1 MPVDYKD
8 GKIYHIRF
16 YDNPRIVYIG
26 STSQTLAKRFYE
38 HKNKNS
44 KCSLA
49 NFVKETYSNDWTKC
63 YIELISLFPCECKE
77 QLFAEEAKVMRS
89 FKNDKNYD
97 VINFQLP
104 KQTKEERK
112 EQNRL
117 AQQRRMAKLREQDE
131 EGYKAYQRE
140 AQKKHYYKT
149 KAPPEDLK
157 PRYTPPD
164 TIEILPPLKRL
175 PKRTINKNELKDTT
189 IKNTYEPFIKNF
201 YKKHTNN
208 DLPDNHDIIKALN
221 NQKFN
226 YKQVRDDFSFLLDKN
241 NKNIYEI
248 IRLNFN
254 RVNIIYCIFTRIR
267 GFVKFLKILNPYIID
282 EAIKY
287 KEDRANTT
295 IDADISKLL
304 IFDRNDI
311 LLKSTNTE
319 LKYDERLIFLLLTL
333 HHTRRTHD
341 YRLTKNIANIPD
353 DTYDKFFNYYYDG
366 HLYLWNTKVRSK
378 KQKELNLFEIIKV
391 DDEIIKVIDTT
402 IPFIFKNNYKN
413 VSAMSAL
420 VKKTFM
426 KIYNYPFNARLI
438 RRLYCDYLGSL
449 NLDVNEREKIAK
461 MMNHSL
467 IENMRYEH
475 KK

>member
-1 MPVDYKD
+1 M
-8 GKIYHIRF
+8 
-16 YDNPRIVYIG
+16 
-26 STSQTLAKRFYE
+26 TSEK
-38 HKNKNS
+38 
-44 KCSLA
+44 
-49 NFVKETYSNDWTKC
+49 
-63 YIELISLFPCECKE
+63 
-77 QLFAEEAKVMRS
+77 
-89 FKNDKNYD
+89 
-97 VINFQLP
+97 
-104 KQTKEERK
+104 RK

-131 EGYKAYQRE
+131 EGYKSYQRE

-149 KAPPEDLK
+149 KAPPQDLK
-157 PRYTPPD
+157 PRYTPPE

-208 DLPDNHDIIKALN
+208 DLPDDHDIIKALN

-311 LLKSTNTE
+311 LLKSTNIE

-341 YRLTKNIANIPD
+341 YRLTKNIGNIPD
-353 DTYDKFFNYYYDG
+353 DTYDKSFNYYYDG

-391 DDEIIKVIDTT
+391 DDEIIKIIDTT

-475 KK
+475 KKN